1 MGPDLLGLLTLGMY
15 TDPMVVYREYIQ
27 NAADSIS
34 ESGVQTG
41 RVDIQI
47 DPVAMR
53 VTIRDNGPGLS
64 QKQALEQL
72 VSIADSRK
80 QRGIDRGF
88 RGVGRLCGLAFSE
101 SVSFL
106 TRRCSEEP
114 VFRVRWDGSRLRT
127 MLSGQTTIEDAI
139 RDSVSFD
146 TITGGSSYP
155 EHFLEVEIDHIA
167 RFAAGTLLNT
177 QNVRRYVGEVC
188 PVPFAPDFEFSSQI
202 ANFLD
207 ESKPLVLEVF
217 LDDENIPV
225 TRPHT
230 SNLILSETS
239 GDCLREIA
247 QVTIPSLEGAEYA
260 AIGWILHSSY
270 LGTLPRSLGV
280 RGLRARDGNIQVGDE
295 SLFEH
300 LFTESRL
307 NRWCV
312 GEIHILDPRIVPT
325 GHRNYF
331 EPGPHTRNLE
341 NHLKAIIRTLERRCR
356 EASALR
362 NTVRRFRRIL
372 DDVETMEMMVES
384 GYLTK
389 DATRNL
395 IDKKLKEIETLRQGE
410 KAKRNPERNIE
421 QLDKAKCK
429 LLEMKQ
435 ARYRCT
441 AIVGVKESEM
451 TVYQSIFSKLVNVSA
466 SPKAAMD
473 TIEGILAQSA

>member
-1 MGPDLLGLLTLGMY
+1 MANTDLQILPRKLVGPDLLGLLTLGMY

-72 VSIADSRK
+72 ISVADSRK
-80 QRGIDRGF
+80 HRGVDRGF
-88 RGVGRLCGLAFSE
+88 RGVGRLCGLAFAE

-114 VFRVRWDGSRLRT
+114 VFKVRWDGSKLRE
-127 MLSGQTTIEDAI
+127 MLSKQTTIEDAI
-139 RDSVSFD
+139 RDSVSVD
-146 TITGGSSYP
+146 AITGGSYP

-188 PVPFAPDFEFSSQI
+188 PVPFAPDFVFSNQI
-202 ANFLD
+202 VDFLG
-207 ESKPLVLEVF
+207 ENKPLVLEVF

-230 SNLILSETS
+230 SDLILSETS
-239 GDCLREIA
+239 GDCLREIE
-247 QVTIPSLEGAEYA
+247 QINVPSLEGAEYA

-270 LGTLPRSLGV
+270 LGTLPKSLGV

-341 NHLKAIIRTLERRCR
+341 NYLKAIIRTLERRCR
-356 EASALR
+356 RPLRRGTRSDASGEYWMIS
-362 NTVRRFRRIL
+362 RRW
-372 DDVETMEMMVES
+372 
-384 GYLTK
+384 K
-389 DATRNL
+389 
-395 IDKKLKEIETLRQGE
+395 
-410 KAKRNPERNIE
+410 
-421 QLDKAKCK
+421 
-429 LLEMKQ
+429 
-435 ARYRCT
+435 
-441 AIVGVKESEM
+441 
-451 TVYQSIFSKLVNVSA
+451 
-466 SPKAAMD
+466 
-473 TIEGILAQSA
+473 